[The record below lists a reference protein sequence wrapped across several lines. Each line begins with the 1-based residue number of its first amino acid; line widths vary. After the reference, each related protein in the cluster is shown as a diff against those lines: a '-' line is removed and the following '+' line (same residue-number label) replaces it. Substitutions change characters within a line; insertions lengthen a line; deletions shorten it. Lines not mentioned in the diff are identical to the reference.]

1 MTKHRGRGTGSAW
14 YIPGRGFLS
23 DEEARRLLRKARQYP
38 NIAALVKMRAL
49 GRLTPDQEAALDD
62 MLADLAVELLGAVD
76 GMPGAE

>member
-1 MTKHRGRGTGSAW
+1 MTKYRGRGAGSAW

-38 NIAALVKMRAL
+38 NIAALVEMRAL
-49 GRLTPDQEAALDD
+49 GRLTPEQEAALDE